1 MLKNILIGVLAIG
14 LVATIAWPQAHAPRD
29 KPEVKIYLPNGYC
42 GDFVVF
48 WNENSDPVDHP
59 PEFLSYN
66 YYPDPA
72 YDGVAITLPEPYR
85 RAELQ
90 FLYDTRDVA
99 QIEDSLNP
107 VFRLVSVGSTGF
119 GYIVETLENGWTHST
134 TGPETSVE
142 RDIFTINAIGQCFV
156 NSMLDEYNLTNLYL
170 EIENKEILVLER

>member
-107 VFRLVSVGSTGF
+107 VFRLVGIGSIGF
-119 GYIVETLENGWTHST
+119 DYETELLENGMIQTIPDS
-134 TGPETSVE
+134 ETEIETDTFNIEHINDCLIQSDLDESNLVDLYHDIQGVE
-142 RDIFTINAIGQCFV
+142 R
-156 NSMLDEYNLTNLYL
+156 
-170 EIENKEILVLER
+170 

>member
-72 YDGVAITLPEPYR
+72 YDGVVITLPAPYW
-85 RAELQ
+85 RANLQ

-107 VFRLVSVGSTGF
+107 VFRLVGVGHIGF
-119 GYIVETLENGWTHST
+119 NHTVEVLENGWTRST
-134 TGPETSVE
+134 SDSGT
-142 RDIFTINAIGQCFV
+142 
-156 NSMLDEYNLTNLYL
+156 
-170 EIENKEILVLER
+170 EIETDRFNIEQINDCLIQSNLGESNWVDLYHDIQGIER